1 MSPSLVFA
9 LTLVSS
15 AFALVPFT
23 GGSLDVANLAVN
35 VDMTDVEIYDAW
47 MRMGDMLIASGENQ
61 NVALVACKEVCFDWN
76 LNAVACGYPDHT
88 QSQLIACMC
97 NQQNINTMPPC
108 TDCLA
113 NQNSKPEY
121 RQQTQNFL
129 DFCDTLNYSLKN
141 ATKSSIFFD
150 DVSSTS
156 ADPPLATATLSSSA
170 SSTVS
175 DEAILG
181 GGLGRL
187 TLSSDLLSAATQA
200 LSSSTPAKTGIAAT
214 STSISNQ
221 GEAKVTP
228 KAENGTERLEGDSA
242 GSVAAQETGKES
254 GSRLVD
260 I

>member
-1 MSPSLVFA
+1 MSPSLVFV

-15 AFALVPFT
+15 ALAVVPFS
-23 GGSLDVANLAVN
+23 GGSLEVTNLAIN

-47 MRMGDMLIASGENQ
+47 MRMGDMLIASGKNQ
-61 NVALVACKEVCFDWN
+61 EVALVACKEVCFDWN
-76 LNAVACGYPDHT
+76 LSASACGYPDHT

-97 NQQNINTMPPC
+97 NQQNMNTMPPC

-113 NQNSKPEY
+113 NKNSRPEY

-141 ATKSSIFFD
+141 ATKSSIFFE

-156 ADPPLATATLSSSA
+156 TTPLSTTTVSSTSSSLTST
-170 SSTVS
+170 SS
-175 DEAILG
+175 DDAILG
-181 GGLGRL
+181 GGLGGL

-200 LSSSTPAKTGIAAT
+200 LSASTPEKTGIAAT

-221 GEAKVTP
+221 GSAKITP
-228 KAENGTERLEGDSA
+228 KAENGAGKLEGA
-242 GSVAAQETGKES
+242 KLGGSFFPL
-254 GSRLVD
+254 LV
-260 I
+260 ILLSFLY